1 MHKDR
6 SQKPEFRRQETGDR
20 KKSIGHRERSQELE
34 NFGLRIADC
43 EFKKAKS
50 VMEIDLNN
58 FANRNLQS
66 EMIE

>member
-1 MHKDR
+1 MPKDR
-6 SQKPEFRRQETGDR
+6 SQKPEFR
-20 KKSIGHRERSQELE
+20 SQEAWSL
-34 NFGLRIADC
+34 IASVGCEISNCGMQIGDC
-43 EFKKAKS
+43 GFRKAKS